1 MIRDSHSGVT
11 EDSSH
16 LSYDAV
22 LLVK

>member
-1 MIRDSHSGVT
+1 MIRDSHSGIA

-16 LSYDAV
+16 LSYDAA